1 MWIYF
6 FSGENCK
13 YCIEPK
19 SKLLELKH
27 PKSPVVLKDI
37 SDPLFN
43 QFGLSK
49 IPAMVIVESEGDI
62 RKYQGCK
69 MVCEELDKLKIVD
82 NLKLTIEF

>member
-19 SKLLELKH
+19 SKLLDLKH
-27 PKSPVVLKDI
+27 PKSPVVFKDMT
-37 SDPLFN
+37 DPLFS
-43 QFGLSK
+43 QFELSK
-49 IPAMVIVESEGDI
+49 IPAMVIVESNGDI
-62 RKYQGCK
+62 RKYQGGK
-69 MVCEELDKLKIVD
+69 MVCEELDKLKIVE